1 MSEARA
7 AEYRWKALECL
18 EKAAR
23 ATSPVYKA
31 NWLDLADVWQRM
43 AEAQDPQIDPASN
56 VEPVDLESETVARR
70 ASAA

>member
-7 AEYRWKALECL
+7 AEYRWKALECA
-18 EKAAR
+18 EKAAH

-31 NWLDLADVWQRM
+31 NWLELADGWQRM
-43 AEAQDPQIDPASN
+43 AEAQDPQHDRTSAVAPA
-56 VEPVDLESETVARR
+56 DLESEASIAR